1 MPSRWDSNVGCGVG
15 LILATGVG
23 VSVAGNHMIVGVT
36 VAVCVDVAV
45 RVGVVEGAAA
55 PQEAINI
62 GKLSIMMLIRILKT
76 CVVRFNLLII
86 GL

>member
-1 MPSRWDSNVGCGVG
+1 
-15 LILATGVG
+15 LAIGVG

-55 PQEAINI
+55 PQEAISN
-62 GKLSIMMLIRILKT
+62 GKLSVMRLRSILKNFEL
-76 CVVRFNLLII
+76 RFNLLII